1 MGVSWATTFSA
12 LLLISPEAIEM
23 RFEQVAPVSRD
34 AHAIV
39 RSPNQFRAIILIHGL
54 LPHPWKDSN
63 VPLPSITGWEKSG
76 SVLVKTLSPLG
87 DVFALG
93 YGQNAAI
100 GEIAKSPHLQWNVTR
115 LRSMGYQEVVL
126 IGHSSGG
133 LIARYYV
140 EDQPTGG
147 GVTKVIQVCSP
158 NGGTSWGKRT
168 AAVRGSQEA
177 FLKSLTKEARI
188 EAGRARA
195 DKRIPQEVQF
205 ACVLGSIAGI
215 GDGIVRT
222 DSQWTS
228 ELQQQGIPAI
238 QLNTTHV
245 TAMRSK
251 AVAFELAAL
260 VKEPM
265 PRWTAEQVGMVK
277 KAIFGN
283 Y

>member
-12 LLLISPEAIEM
+12 LLLIAPETIEM

-76 SVLVKTLSPLG
+76 STLVTALSPLG

-100 GEIAKSPHLQWNVTR
+100 GEIAKSPHLQWNVIR

-133 LIARYYV
+133 LIARYFV
-140 EDQPTGG
+140 EDQPAGG

-168 AAVRGSQEA
+168 GAVRGSQEA
-177 FLKSLTKEARI
+177 FLKSLTKEARL
-188 EAGRARA
+188 EAMRVRA
-195 DKRIPQEVQF
+195 DKRIPPEVQF
-205 ACVLGSIAGI
+205 VCVLGSIGGI
-215 GDGIVRT
+215 GDGIVRA
-222 DSQWTS
+222 DLQWTDD
-228 ELQQQGIPAI
+228 LQLQGIPVVS
-238 QLNTTHV
+238 LNTTHV
-245 TAMRSK
+245 TVMRSK
-251 AVAFELAAL
+251 AVASELANL

-265 PRWTAEQVGMVK
+265 PRWSAQQVGMVK
-277 KAIFGN
+277 KAIFSN
-283 Y
+283 H